1 MPIEL
6 EPGVPGMRERLSH
19 ADFLANARAN
29 APTGFRMRTPADF
42 EASLERIL
50 RGHRPGEPLH
60 VFAYG
65 SLMWNPALEHDAQL
79 RARIHGWHRSFCIRS
94 FVGRG
99 TPECPGLML
108 ALDKGGSCNGILLRI
123 PAPKVGEEVALLWR
137 REMTWGTY
145 DARWVTAWVDS
156 APVQALTFIVDRRH
170 ERYVGKLSPQET
182 ARLINCG
189 RGVLGTSREYFD
201 ATVQKLRELD
211 IRDVAMERL
220 HGVVHGHQGGG
231 GTLFL

>member
-6 EPGVPGMRERLSH
+6 DPAALGMRERLSH
-19 ADFLANARAN
+19 VDFLANARAS
-29 APTGFRMRTPADF
+29 APAGFRMRTHADF
-42 EASLERIL
+42 EGTLERIL
-50 RGHRPGEPLH
+50 CSHRPGEPLH

-65 SLMWNPALEHDAQL
+65 SLMWNPALMHDAQFK
-79 RARIHGWHRSFCIRS
+79 ARIHGWHRSFCIRN

-108 ALDKGGSCNGILLRI
+108 ALDKGGCCNGVLLRI
-123 PAPKVGEEVALLWR
+123 PASNVSEEVALLWR

-156 APVQALTFIVDRRH
+156 APVRALVFVVDRRH

-189 RGVLGTSREYFD
+189 RGALGTCSDYFD
-201 ATVQKLRELD
+201 ATVRKLRELG
-211 IRDVAMERL
+211 IRDAAMERL
-220 HGVVHGHQGGG
+220 HAVVGHVP
-231 GTLFL
+231 TS

>member
-6 EPGVPGMRERLSH
+6 DPGALGMRERLSH
-19 ADFLANARAN
+19 ADFLVNARAS
-29 APTGFRMRTPADF
+29 APDGFRMRTHADF
-42 EASLERIL
+42 EGTLERIM
-50 RGHRPGEPLH
+50 RSHRPGDPLH

-65 SLMWNPALEHDAQL
+65 SLMWNPALVHDAQF

-108 ALDKGGSCNGILLRI
+108 ALDKGGSCNGMLLRI
-123 PAPKVGEEVALLWR
+123 PASNVSEEVALLWR

-145 DARWVTAWVDS
+145 DARWTTALVD
-156 APVQALTFIVDRRH
+156 AVPMRALVFIVDRRH
-170 ERYVGKLSPQET
+170 ERYVGRLPVQET

-189 RGVLGTSREYFD
+189 RGALGTSREYFD
-201 ATVQKLRELD
+201 ATLRKLGELG

-220 HGVVHGHQGGG
+220 HDAVHI
-231 GTLFL
+231 GTLAR